1 MLSSCLQVL
10 LPSGIWYSM
19 TQSRRFCSQAL
30 KILWD
35 WWEVLHLRHVPMSV
49 VWDCS
54 HCTVDNLDKNTG
66 EPTIQKW
73 KHSASGRLD
82 QFSDG
87 PYWNFVCLIFD
98 HLAPLNPLKTTKY
111 PETCPK
117 CNVWVRG
124 DNNNNVCI
132 ISTLCIIFFV
142 HSVYVVKLLHVRISS

>member
-1 MLSSCLQVL
+1 
-10 LPSGIWYSM
+10 M

-54 HCTVDNLDKNTG
+54 HCTVDNLDKYPG
-66 EPTIQKW
+66 EPTIYKAIQQ
-73 KHSASGRLD
+73 LD

-98 HLAPLNPLKTTKY
+98 HLAPLNPLKTAKY

-132 ISTLCIIFFV
+132 ISTLCIIFCAFCV
-142 HSVYVVKLLHVRISS
+142 CSQNFCMLGFHPNMFNPRNKFLWISLRIK